1 MSVFAVILIGSLCA
15 DISVSKMDENYG
27 GIFWEQ
33 GALAPHQA
41 SSPGIQ
47 HQEDKSPQ
55 LLAAKPSR
63 D

>member
-1 MSVFAVILIGSLCA
+1 MRTRLDPYPHEV
-15 DISVSKMDENYG
+15 DENYG

>member
-1 MSVFAVILIGSLCA
+1 MRTRLDPYPHVV
-15 DISVSKMDENYG
+15 DENYG